1 MTKIDKKIYCVHGLE
16 ELILLK
22 CPYLPKTIYRVS
34 AISFKIPMAI
44 FIEQIILYTCGGFI
58 LIFGKTNT
66 VM

>member
-1 MTKIDKKIYCVHGLE
+1 MTKPDKKVYGVHGLE

-44 FIEQIILYTCGGFI
+44 FIEQIILNF
-58 LIFGKTNT
+58 
-66 VM
+66 V